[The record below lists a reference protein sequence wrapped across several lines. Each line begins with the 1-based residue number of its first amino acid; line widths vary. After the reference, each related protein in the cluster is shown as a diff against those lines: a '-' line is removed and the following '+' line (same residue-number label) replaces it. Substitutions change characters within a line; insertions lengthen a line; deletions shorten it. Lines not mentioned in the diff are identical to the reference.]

1 MQSDTLVERGA
12 AAVDERKDLAQG
24 LASSPKQWEPLFRR
38 LKQFTELVDKIA
50 EIHPYAN
57 MAWNVLSIT
66 IIGQVK
72 LDQSIRDLLDTL
84 ENVYDFMD
92 QAQPL
97 DTVKSAA
104 KLLTALAQ
112 QTTECGWFI
121 HDYAKNKNFLPRTA
135 SNAWKKL
142 VHPAQAAPAM
152 VKEYRAKFAELKS
165 QLLDGSTIRTAIA
178 VGNVDLVVHRVLD
191 AVEEIAADVKM
202 QRLEEACARGS
213 RFNSNKRC
221 LPETRRTILQ
231 IIADWIN
238 DPLDTRRVFLL
249 YGPAGSATFYDML
262 RLGSSYC
269 FDRSNIELTH
279 ATPVFPTIA
288 RDLSEREPQIRFQ
301 LSRAIAQDSAL
312 ATSNDLRTQFR
323 RFIVEPASQ
332 LAISGPIVIVIDA
345 LDECD
350 SNTRSTLLSILQSAD
365 EGDALPSNFR
375 VLVTCRPEPDIMDV
389 RDPRLVRAQSMNDVL
404 GATANEEDIQLYVRG
419 QLSSLSR
426 AHDVEAMCTQLV
438 LSAEGLF
445 QWAATACR
453 FVVAKTPPLTI
464 KQRMA
469 LVLPS
474 DGKRTANGQLD
485 TLYLEVLRITFSST
499 HPEVM
504 ENFHRVMSLL
514 MTAIEPLSISALQ
527 DIVSGQAD
535 LDPDMLEGVLAG
547 MGSLLS
553 GTDRLDVVVRPLH
566 TSFRDFI
573 LDPKRSHEF
582 VVKPGKEEHLQFA
595 RGTLRLLLSEQ
606 LHINMCGLET
616 SYRLN
621 TYYLDL
627 DDRVRKMI
635 TSSLVYSTRY
645 WADHLEKTPC
655 GSGLLRMAEQLLKVK
670 FLFWLELLSL
680 LGSVPTCASAL
691 LKLKQWTPRAGLF
704 IGYICRMR
712 LTYVF
717 CP

>member
-24 LASSPKQWEPLFRR
+24 LASSPKQWESLFRR

-50 EIHPYAN
+50 E
-57 MAWNVLSIT
+57 T

-97 DTVKSAA
+97 DSVKSAA

-121 HDYAKNKNFLPRTA
+121 HDYAKNKDFLPRMA
-135 SNAWKKL
+135 SNALKKL
-142 VHPAQAAPAM
+142 VHPTQAAPAM
-152 VKEYRAKFAELKS
+152 VKEYQAKFAELKS
-165 QLLDGSTIRTAIA
+165 QLLEGSTIRTAIA
-178 VGNVDLVVHRVLD
+178 IANVDLVVHRVLNT
-191 AVEEIAADVKM
+191 VEEIAVDVKM
-202 QRLEEACARGS
+202 QRLEDACARGS
-213 RFNSNKRC
+213 RFNRDKRC
-221 LPETRRTILQ
+221 IPGTRQTILQ

-238 DPLDTRRVFLL
+238 DPLDARRVFLL
-249 YGPAGSATFYDML
+249 YGPAGSAIFYDML

-269 FDRSNIELTH
+269 FDRSNVELTR
-279 ATPVFPTIA
+279 AIPFFATIA
-288 RDLSEREPQIRFQ
+288 RDLSEREPQIRIQ
-301 LSRAIAQDSAL
+301 LSRVIARDSAL
-312 ATSNDLRTQFR
+312 ATSNDLREQFR

-350 SNTRSTLLSILQSAD
+350 SYARSRLLSILQSQEA
-365 EGDALPSNFR
+365 EDALPRNVR
-375 VLVTCRPEPDIMDV
+375 ILITCRPEPDIMDV
-389 RDPRLVRAQSMNDVL
+389 IRDAPLVHARSMNYVL
-404 GATANEEDIQLYVRG
+404 GTAANEDDIQLYVRG
-419 QLSSLSR
+419 QLSSLSKV
-426 AHDVEAMCTQLV
+426 HDVDTICADLV
-438 LSAEGLF
+438 RAAEGLF

-453 FVVAKTPPLTI
+453 FLTAKTPPLTI

-485 TLYLEVLRITFSST
+485 TLYLEVLRTTFSST

-514 MTAIEPLSISALQ
+514 MTAVEPLSISALQ
-527 DIVSGQAD
+527 DIVNGQAN
-535 LDPDMLEGVLAG
+535 LDPDMIQGVLAG

-616 SYRLN
+616 SYDLN
-621 TYYLDL
+621 TEYHDL
-627 DDRVRKMI
+627 EERVRTNI
-635 TSSLVYSTRY
+635 PLSLVYSTRY
-645 WADHLEKTPC
+645 WADHLKETAY
-655 GSGLLRMAEQLLKVK
+655 GSGLLQMAEQLLKVK

-680 LGSVPTCASAL
+680 LGSVSTCASAL

-704 IGYICRMR
+704 IGYIYRVR